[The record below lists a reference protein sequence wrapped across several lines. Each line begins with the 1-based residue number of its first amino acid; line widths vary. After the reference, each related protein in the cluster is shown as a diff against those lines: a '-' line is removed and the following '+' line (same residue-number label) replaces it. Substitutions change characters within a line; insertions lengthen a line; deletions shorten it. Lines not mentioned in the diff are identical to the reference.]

1 MALGGGTYTAQNK
14 KLPGAY
20 INFVSAARAT
30 ASLSERGFAAMP
42 LVLDWG
48 ESGGV
53 FTVTQEDFIRNSSKI
68 FGYDYTHEKM
78 MGLRDLFKNAQTL
91 YAYRLNTGVKAAN
104 TFGTAKHA
112 GIRGNDIKIV
122 VAANADNAEAFD
134 VKTYLGTSLMDTQT
148 VAAASELAGNDYV
161 DFKTDATLAL
171 TASTPMTG
179 GTNGAEVTGQ
189 DWQDALAALEKYS
202 FNTLGCLTATDTV
215 KDLCI
220 AYTKRMRDEV
230 GVKFQC
236 VVYKKADADHE
247 AAISV
252 ENKLVGE
259 TTDAESASLIYWVTG
274 AQAGCKVNK
283 SCTNKVYD
291 GEFEVDTN
299 YTQMQLA
306 AGLDE
311 GKFMFHQVGEDVRV
325 LEDINTLVT
334 ETEEKGADFKSN
346 QTIRVIDQ
354 IGNDIAVLFNTKYLG
369 IIPNNTSGRISLWND
384 IVKHHQELQGIQAI
398 ENFTAEDV
406 VVTQGNEKKAVV
418 VDDAV
423 EPVNAMAKLYMT
435 CVIS

>member
-1 MALGGGTYTAQNK
+1 MALGGGIFTAQNK

-20 INFVSAARAT
+20 INFVSASRAN
-30 ASLSERGFAAMP
+30 ASLSDRGFVAMP

-48 ESGGV
+48 ENSKV
-53 FTVTQEDFIRNSSKI
+53 FAVTQEDFMRNSTKI

-78 MGLRDLFKNAQTL
+78 KGLRDLFKNAQTL

-104 TFGTAKHA
+104 AFGTAKFA
-112 GIRGNDIKIV
+112 GVRGNDIKI
-122 VAANADNAEAFD
+122 AISANADNSEAFD

-148 VAAASELAGNDYV
+148 VAAAAGLISNDYV
-161 DFKTDATLAL
+161 DFKKDATLAL

-179 GTNGAEVTGQ
+179 GTNGGEVTGQ
-189 DWQDALAALEKYS
+189 NWQDALAALEKYS
-202 FNTLGCLTATDTV
+202 FNTLGCLSTTETV

-220 AYTKRMRDEV
+220 AYTKRMREEV

-236 VVYKKADADHE
+236 VVYKKNTADHE
-247 AAISV
+247 GAISV
-252 ENKLVGE
+252 ENKLVDE
-259 TTDAESASLIYWVTG
+259 TTESASLVYWTTG

-283 SCTNKVYD
+283 SCTNKRYD

-299 YTQMQLA
+299 YTQVQLA

-311 GKFMFHQVGEDVRV
+311 GKFMFHQVGDEVRV

-334 ETEEKGADFKSN
+334 TTEEKGEDFKSN

-369 IIPNNTSGRISLWND
+369 IIPNNRSGRISLWND

-398 ENFTAEDV
+398 ENFAAEDV